1 MEKFQEPPIEQKPV
15 ARWTV
20 WPPLDSASNPRTVA
34 AKKAWHGDSSSTRRC
49 SGALHTP
56 PVGQQR
62 HRHEFGHGG
71 PSLPSRRPRR
81 FIWAATEDRP
91 TRTRRTGTESDARG
105 NGMPCQPWF
114 AVAAGEYREQSRPA
128 GQGRAGQCP
137 VHAFGRS
144 VVVRLHT
151 CIATS
156 CFFFFLS
163 LLLHFCPL
171 LLLCFFSLF
180 FIQVTFLFFP
190 PPPCRV
196 KLDVGSCTYVDGIL
210 FQQVC

>member
-20 WPPLDSASNPRTVA
+20 CPPLDPHRIQGLSLQRKHGMVTARRRGGAVEPYIHRRWGSRGTVTSSAA
-34 AKKAWHGDSSSTRRC
+34 
-49 SGALHTP
+49 
-56 PVGQQR
+56 
-62 HRHEFGHGG
+62 GG
-71 PSLPSRRPRR
+71 PLPSRRPRR

-114 AVAAGEYREQSRPA
+114 AAGEYREQSRPA
-128 GQGRAGQCP
+128 GQGWAQCMHL
-137 VHAFGRS
+137 VARWWCG
-144 VVVRLHT
+144 
-151 CIATS
+151 CILASQQAVFFSLSFRYCFIFVPFCS
-156 CFFFFLS
+156 CVFFLS
-163 LLLHFCPL
+163 LFYTSDIS
-171 LLLCFFSLF
+171 F
-180 FIQVTFLFFP
+180 FFP
-190 PPPCRV
+190 SLCRV